1 MQSVGMRTHA
11 FLGASLALL
20 FGSLYAGDGRSE
32 SARAVAPVVL
42 PDPLYEHR
50 VEHDPNGIGVFYFG
64 REIAHVMGHQAAGW
78 LERPDREQEERT
90 DLLVEALGLKEGEH
104 VADIGAGSGY
114 FCWRMAGRVGGSG
127 RVYGVDIQPE
137 MLEILAR
144 NMAKRGV
151 SNVETV
157 LGLEADPK
165 LPEGKVDTML
175 MVDVYHEFG
184 KPYEMMGKMV
194 AALKRGGRIVFV
206 EYRAED
212 PKVPIKR
219 VHKMSEAQVRKE
231 MSAFPQMRWEKT
243 ETVLPQQHII
253 IFRKD

>member
-1 MQSVGMRTHA
+1 VQPVAMRIA
-11 FLGASLALL
+11 FLLSLLFSFALL
-20 FGSLYAGDGRSE
+20 SLRGEDAKP
-32 SARAVAPVVL
+32 SAPSQRAAAL
-42 PDPLYEHR
+42 PDPLYEYR
-50 VEHDPNGIGVFYFG
+50 TEHDPNGIGIFYFG

-114 FCWRMAGRVGGSG
+114 FCWRMARRVGAAG

-137 MLEILAR
+137 MLEILSR
-144 NMAKRGV
+144 NMAKREV
-151 SNVETV
+151 SNVEPV

-165 LPEGKVDTML
+165 LPVGKVDTML

-184 KPYEMMGKMV
+184 KPHEMMKNMV
-194 AALKRGGRIVFV
+194 AALKKGGRIVFV

-219 VHKMSEAQVRKE
+219 VHKMSEEQVRKE
-231 MSAFPQMRWEKT
+231 MSVFPGMRWEKT
-243 ETVLPQQHII
+243 DTVLPQQHII

>member
-1 MQSVGMRTHA
+1 MRTHA
-11 FLGASLALL
+11 FIGASLALL
-20 FGSLYAGDGRSE
+20 FGSLYAGDGKSE

-90 DLLVEALGLKEGEH
+90 DLLVEALGLKEGGH

-137 MLEILAR
+137 MLDILTR
-144 NMAKRGV
+144 NISG
-151 SNVETV
+151 
-157 LGLEADPK
+157 
-165 LPEGKVDTML
+165 
-175 MVDVYHEFG
+175 
-184 KPYEMMGKMV
+184 
-194 AALKRGGRIVFV
+194 
-206 EYRAED
+206 
-212 PKVPIKR
+212 
-219 VHKMSEAQVRKE
+219 
-231 MSAFPQMRWEKT
+231 
-243 ETVLPQQHII
+243 
-253 IFRKD
+253 